1 MGTIVL
7 TLATCA
13 LVACSSNDSSSSSP
27 EENPAEDSSESS
39 SDPRSDKNS
48 SGVVVLDSL
57 GRPLSSSGVSQGGSS
72 TGLSSSSVG
81 PVIGIEDTVIT
92 DTTVVTDVN
101 ALPDCSAE
109 IEGESFLVQSEN
121 ILYFCLGGDWVEAE
135 MVAQV
140 SQVGCRNGV
149 LTVGDDSEDETSGSE
164 RHPPTLLTS
173 YTK

>member
-1 MGTIVL
+1 MMLKRRINRLMGTIVL

-57 GRPLSSSGVSQGGSS
+57 GRPQSSSGVGQGGSS

-109 IEGESFLVQSEN
+109 IEGVSVWAVTGSKRKWWPRFPRS
-121 ILYFCLGGDWVEAE
+121 
-135 MVAQV
+135 VAA
-140 SQVGCRNGV
+140 
-149 LTVGDDSEDETSGSE
+149 TVC
-164 RHPPTLLTS
+164 
-173 YTK
+173 